1 MNQTT
6 ATAGAAT
13 LLLALLA
20 ALAGCQRGNDD
31 GAASSSAA
39 APPGAATGP
48 AAPAGQTSGEPP
60 ASAAAPAGVP
70 PAEDVPPPEGVL
82 RAYVWDCDGG
92 LTLRMKN
99 LYRESAITLEM
110 HEGPRKLPQV
120 VSASGAK
127 YSDGSLTFWTRGS
140 EASFERAGSPPVQCR
155 EARAQSLRADAR
167 ERGVIWRGQGNEPG
181 WTVEIGPGR
190 RVSYVTSYGEQRYD
204 VEATT
209 ERGGDEI
216 GVHVYIAETP
226 TGRLKVSVA
235 KEPCA
240 DDMSGEAFDHR
251 VVVEHGDRTLRG
263 CATDL
268 R

>member
-1 MNQTT
+1 MIRSN
-6 ATAGAAT
+6 AAAHAAV
-13 LLLALLA
+13 LLLATLSTLT
-20 ALAGCQRGNDD
+20 GCQRSPDAP
-31 GAASSSAA
+31 AASGA
-39 APPGAATGP
+39 APPSEATG
-48 AAPAGQTSGEPP
+48 ASAPAGQASGEP
-60 ASAAAPAGVP
+60 AAAAGVS
-70 PAEDVPPPEGVL
+70 PADDVPPPEGVL
-82 RAYVWDCDGG
+82 RAYVWECDGG

-99 LYRESAITLEM
+99 LYREDAITLEM
-110 HEGPRKLPQV
+110 HEGPRRLPLV

-127 YSDGSLTFWTRGS
+127 YSDGSLTFWTKGS
-140 EASFERAGSPPVQCR
+140 EASLEREGSPPVRCR

-167 ERGVIWRGQGNEPG
+167 ERGVIYRGQGNEPG
-181 WTVEIGPGR
+181 WTVEVGPGR
-190 RVSYVTSYGEQRYD
+190 RMSYVTDYGGQRYD

-226 TGRLKVSVA
+226 AGRLKVSVA

-251 VVVEHGDRTLRG
+251 MVVEHGGSTYRG
-263 CATDL
+263 CATEL

>member
-1 MNQTT
+1 MIRSN
-6 ATAGAAT
+6 AAVPAAL
-13 LLLALLA
+13 LLLAALST
-20 ALAGCQRGNDD
+20 LAGCQRSPE
-31 GAASSSAA
+31 SSGPTAT
-39 APPGAATGP
+39 PPPAEGTGP
-48 AAPAGQTSGEPP
+48 TASAGQPSGEPL
-60 ASAAAPAGVP
+60 ASAAVPAGAP

-82 RAYVWDCDGG
+82 RAYVWECDGG

-110 HEGPRKLPQV
+110 HEGPRKLPLV

-127 YSDGSLTFWTRGS
+127 YSDGSLTFWTKGG
-140 EASFERAGSPPVQCR
+140 EASLERAGSPPVQCR

-181 WTVEIGPGR
+181 WLVEIGPGGR
-190 RVSYVTSYGEQRYD
+190 MSYVTNFGEQRYD

-216 GVHVYIAETP
+216 GVHIYIAETP
-226 TGRLKVSVA
+226 AGRLKVSVA

-251 VVVEHGDRTLRG
+251 MGVEPGGNTYRG
-263 CATDL
+263 CATEL

>member
-1 MNQTT
+1 MNQTP
-6 ATAGAAT
+6 ATAGAVT
-13 LLLALLA
+13 LLLASLA
-20 ALAGCQRGNDD
+20 ALTGCQRGSDD
-31 GAASSSAA
+31 GAASSSVAPSTAATAPSAPAEVPAAPEPA
-39 APPGAATGP
+39 APPATATP
-48 AAPAGQTSGEPP
+48 AD
-60 ASAAAPAGVP
+60 
-70 PAEDVPPPEGVL
+70 DVPPPEGVL

-99 LYRESAITLEM
+99 LYRESAVTLEM
-110 HEGPRKLPQV
+110 HEGPRKLSQV

-155 EARAQSLRADAR
+155 EARAQSLLADAR

-181 WTVEIGPGR
+181 WTVEIGPGQR
-190 RVSYVTSYGEQRYD
+190 LSYVTSYGEQRHD
-204 VEATT
+204 VEVTT

-216 GVHVYIAETP
+216 GMHIYIAETP
-226 TGRLKVSVA
+226 AGRLKVSVA

-251 VVVEHGDRTLRG
+251 MVVEHGDRTHRG
-263 CATDL
+263 CATEL
-268 R
+268 Q